1 MTAGATTTEAVKMVF
16 DAILASLAKSSDYN
30 RNDMAAPAVV
40 LWTDNDRQWESLGVC
55 PSNSP

>member
-1 MTAGATTTEAVKMVF
+1 MVF